1 MDQKIFQ
8 EAFSLYNST
17 LTRAHILRAGIKLR
31 DEIVPEILDNAVKKC
46 MERYPYFCVELKKK
60 DGKWILA
67 ENRKPVV
74 VNNSENIVTL
84 GSEEANGHMIAFS
97 YNGNWINIGMSH
109 AVTDG
114 TGIYEVFR
122 TLLYYY
128 CSERYDKH
136 LSTEGIRLAGDTI
149 SDEEWEQPLPKL
161 KDIKPKNPEKVAP
174 ALCLVDE
181 SQLSISRHHRSWDIT
196 IDEEEFMKFVSE
208 NGGTPSTMT
217 AVLLSRAIDSQH
229 PQSRT
234 IDSVHSLSRAID
246 SVHSLSRAIDSQHSL
261 SRAID
266 SQHPQSRTIDSE
278 HSLSRAIDSQHS
290 LSRKPIKIFLAM
302 NLRRALNV
310 PLAHQTLVGGVILE
324 YKPELRDRSI
334 KEQVAE
340 YRSLVSVQTKRENV
354 IAIAAEQKAMLEAIL
369 AQPTDEARKTFAG
382 KMAEMSDS
390 SITAGVSYVGKA
402 NLGEAEK
409 YVIDFRTYTNSIG
422 KTPIVEIS
430 AVNGRFMINFIQP
443 FEDDRYIKAFLG
455 ELESNH
461 ISYSLLDEV
470 EVKLPGLSLPWN

>member
-234 IDSVHSLSRAID
+234 IDS
-246 SVHSLSRAIDSQHSL
+246 
-261 SRAID
+261 
-266 SQHPQSRTIDSE
+266 E

>member
-161 KDIKPKNPEKVAP
+161 KDIKPKNPEKVAT

-217 AVLLSRAIDSQH
+217 AVL
-229 PQSRT
+229 
-234 IDSVHSLSRAID
+234 
-246 SVHSLSRAIDSQHSL
+246 L